1 MNPEDKRHLLVVEDD
16 PEMGLLMKMVF
27 ENEGYSVALAQT
39 GRDAVRSFETGGPC
53 AVLLDLKL
61 PDMYGLDLLEKLKK
75 IEPDVPMLIL
85 TGYGEIETAVEAIK
99 KGAYHFLCKPFQN
112 AELLLLVKKAL
123 AESHR
128 ERELAALR
136 QRLSQAGRAR
146 YAVGRGALMAEVIR
160 QVERVAPT
168 DMTVILEGESGVGK
182 EVLAGTLHQRSL
194 RRDGPFIAVDCGTL
208 PEGLVESELFGY
220 EKGAFTG
227 ADRRKLGQFELAHG
241 GTLFLDEVANLAA
254 PVQAKLL
261 RVLQE
266 RSVQHLGG
274 RRSIPVDVRIL
285 AASNR
290 ALYGEVQAGRFRED
304 LYHRLNEFTIVIP
317 PLRHRPE
324 DIPELVDIFLEES
337 SRSLRK
343 ELRGVSPQ
351 ALELLRSAPWP
362 GNIRQLKNT
371 LRAGAL
377 MADGL
382 IEAGHLQPFLAQDAE
397 VPTAASVQTSPLKA
411 AAQEA
416 EREAILDAL
425 QRTGQNKAKAARLLN
440 IDRSALYDKMR
451 RLNIKV

>member
-1 MNPEDKRHLLVVEDD
+1 MKNILIVEDEPD
-16 PEMGLLMKMVF
+16 VGLLMKLAF
-27 ENEGYSVALAQT
+27 EGEGYAVEIAQT
-39 GRDAVRSFETGGPC
+39 AKAALEAFEESPPSV
-53 AVLLDLKL
+53 VLLDLKL
-61 PDMYGLDLLEKLKK
+61 PDMYGLDLLERLKG

-85 TGYGEIETAVEAIK
+85 TGYGEVETAVQAIK
-99 KGAYHFLCKPFQN
+99 KGAFHFLCKPFQS
-112 AELLLLVKKAL
+112 AELLLLVKKAV

-136 QRLSQAGRAR
+136 QRLSQAGRSRCAE
-146 YAVGRGALMAEVIR
+146 GKGPLMAEVYR
-160 QVERVAPT
+160 QVARVAPT

-182 EVLAGTLHQRSL
+182 EVLARVLHQRSL
-194 RRDGPFIAVDCGTL
+194 RLDGPFIAVDCGTL

-241 GTLFLDEVANLAA
+241 GTLFLDEVANLAV

-266 RSVQHLGG
+266 RNVQHLGG
-274 RRSIPVDVRIL
+274 KRRIPVDVRIL

-290 ALYGEVQAGRFRED
+290 GLYGEVQAGRFRED
-304 LYHRLNEFTIVIP
+304 LYHRLNEFTIAIP
-317 PLRHRPE
+317 PLRQRPE
-324 DIPELVDIFLEES
+324 DIPELVEIILEEA

-343 ELRGVSPQ
+343 ELRGVSPR
-351 ALELLRSAPWP
+351 AMELLRSAAWP

-382 IEAGHLQPFLAQDAE
+382 IEPGHIQPFLAQDAGTPE
-397 VPTAASVQTSPLKA
+397 VRTVRTSPLKA

-416 EREAILDAL
+416 ERDAILDAL
-425 QRTGQNKAKAARLLN
+425 RRTGQNKAKAARLLN
-440 IDRSALYDKMR
+440 IDRSVLYDKMR
-451 RLNIKV
+451 RLNIKT